1 MAARKKSSLWRT
13 REELMQDRSAKREA
27 ILRVAIDLFGERGF
41 AGTSLDDVADR
52 LGVTKPTIYHYFKT
66 KEDILFQGVQVG
78 MTALQDS
85 LESDDPAATGMERL
99 RHYLQEYALVA
110 VGPYGR
116 CVNRAADHELSED
129 NRAAFRA
136 HRRAIDHGIR
146 AVIEAGIRDKSIRKM
161 DPRLASFAVTGA
173 LNSMSKWFD
182 PDGPLNAPQVAL
194 EMVDIMLTGFEP
206 GAVASVAKVRKKKAA
221 A

>member
-1 MAARKKSSLWRT
+1 MATKKKSSLWRT
-13 REELMQDRSAKREA
+13 REELAQDRSAKREA

-78 MTALQDS
+78 MTALQES
-85 LESDDPAATGMERL
+85 LESDSPGATGLERL

-116 CVNRAADHELSED
+116 CVNRAADHELSD
-129 NRAAFRA
+129 SNREEFRSL
-136 HRRAIDHGIR
+136 RRSIDHGIR
-146 AVIEAGIRDKSIRKM
+146 EIVKSGIEDKSIRPM

-182 PDGPLNAPQVAL
+182 PEGPRDPREVAL
-194 EMVDIMLTGFEP
+194 EMVDIMLIGFAP
-206 GAVASVAKVRKKKAA
+206 R
-221 A
+221 

>member
-1 MAARKKSSLWRT
+1 MATKKKASLWRT
-13 REELMQDRSAKREA
+13 REELARDRSAKREA

-78 MTALQDS
+78 MAALQESLDS
-85 LESDDPAATGMERL
+85 DSSGSTGLERL

-116 CVNRAADHELSED
+116 CVNRAADHELSPD
-129 NRAAFRA
+129 NRDAFRA
-136 HRRAIDHGIR
+136 HRRTIDHGIR
-146 AVIEAGIRDKSIRKM
+146 SMIEAGMADGSIRRINA
-161 DPRLASFAVTGA
+161 RLASFAITGA
-173 LNSMSKWFD
+173 LNSMSKWFNPEGNLD
-182 PDGPLNAPQVAL
+182 AKDVAL
-194 EMVDIMLTGFEP
+194 EMVDIMLTGILP
-206 GAVASVAKVRKKKAA
+206 GSAELQQ
-221 A
+221 